1 MDLWP
6 MSGYHP
12 GLPPK
17 EASMTTK
24 RYPKKRPAKSG
35 KDDPVPVRG
44 PWPDPRSRE
53 EISHGDA
60 ESDAGKHVKNPDWE
74 RKW

>member
-1 MDLWP
+1 
-6 MSGYHP
+6 
-12 GLPPK
+12 
-17 EASMTTK
+17 MTTK
-24 RYPKKRPAKSG
+24 RYPKKKPAKSG

-44 PWPDPRSRE
+44 PWPDPQSRG

>member
-1 MDLWP
+1 MAYERI
-6 MSGYHP
+6 SSR
-12 GLPPK
+12 LPAK